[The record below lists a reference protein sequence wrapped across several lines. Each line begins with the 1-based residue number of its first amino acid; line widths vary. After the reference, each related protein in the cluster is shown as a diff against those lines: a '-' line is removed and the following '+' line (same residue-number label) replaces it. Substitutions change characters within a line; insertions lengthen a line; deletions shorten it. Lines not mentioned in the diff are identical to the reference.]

1 VSQEVLELA
10 QQLAFDFGELSK
22 KSREWRAW
30 YYDGDPKLNPVAEPV
45 KDAFELI
52 NATLFGH
59 IYQRPAL
66 EGRIRS
72 ICTVA
77 ALVVL
82 NRQEQLPGH
91 ITGALN
97 YGWTKE
103 QIVELITQM
112 LFYGGYP
119 VAGSSLNTAARV
131 FAEYD
136 KGHPEKAG

>member
-1 VSQEVLELA
+1 MDSGTPLSLDFKEL
-10 QQLAFDFGELSK
+10 QK
-22 KSREWRAW
+22 KSNEWRAW

-45 KDAFELI
+45 RDAFELI

-66 EGRIRS
+66 EGRVRS

-103 QIVELITQM
+103 QIVELITQL

-119 VAGSSLNTAARV
+119 CAGSSLNTAART

-136 KGHPEKAG
+136 KRHGVKTA

>member
-1 VSQEVLELA
+1 MTA
-10 QQLAFDFGELSK
+10 QQLAFDFGELAHK
-22 KSREWRAW
+22 AHEWRAW
-30 YYDGDPKLNPVAEPV
+30 YYDGEPKMNPVTEPV
-45 KDAFELI
+45 RDAFELI

-66 EGRIRS
+66 EGRVRS

-97 YGWTKE
+97 YGWKKE
-103 QIVELITQM
+103 QILELITQL

-119 VAGSSLNTAARV
+119 CASSSLTTAART

-136 KGHPEKAG
+136 KRHGEKPA